1 MSNDITYLFDLDGTL
16 SSVSDEDFAR
26 RYFQLI
32 SLFANGKVDFEKL
45 MVSLKSALEV
55 LFDRRDGIK
64 SNYEL
69 FMESF
74 VHFMG
79 DHTVKWYEDFFD
91 EFYENEYE
99 ELEKIVSPRENVVE
113 ALKKL
118 YGSGRKIIIA
128 TNPIFPHKAIR
139 KRLQWVGVDEKL
151 TNYVTTMENSHYV
164 KPSTEYYLEILENNS
179 LDAKYCVM
187 IGNDYKM
194 DGACTSAGIEYVDVS
209 SIQSIWRT
217 T

>member
-1 MSNDITYLFDLDGTL
+1 MSNNITYLFDLDGTL
-16 SSVSDEDFAR
+16 STVSDEDFAR

-32 SLFANGKVDFEKL
+32 SVFSSGKVDFGKL
-45 MVSLKSALEV
+45 MISLKSSLET

-64 SNYEL
+64 SNYDL

-79 DHTVKWYEDFFD
+79 DYSVKWYEDFFN

-99 ELEKIVSPRENVVE
+99 ELGKIVSPRENVVHV
-113 ALKKL
+113 LNML
-118 YGSGRKIIIA
+118 YSSGSRIIIA
-128 TNPIFPHKAIR
+128 TNPIFPHMAIS
-139 KRLQWVGVDEKL
+139 KRLQWVGVDEEIVS
-151 TNYVTTMENSHYV
+151 YVTTMENSHYA
-164 KPSTEYYLEILENNS
+164 KPSKEYYLEILENNS

-194 DGACTSAGIEYVDVS
+194 DGVCTSAGIEYVDVS
-209 SIQSIWRT
+209 SIQSIWRIT
-217 T
+217 